1 MYPLFAVFTS
11 LSAYKDWAPSS
22 GLAGEKIASWIARC
36 QCEFAS
42 LIWSV
47 THNWNMLKMGFEKCE
62 KWPTS
67 KPVAICSLGKG
78 TKIKEWCTLNIFE
91 YLWISL
97 NIFELYQL
105 YQQLIHLAGDAW
117 AALCGELWSPKEAA
131 CRRRARWVH
140 YEVPKDG
147 GHSLLLLYLALPG
160 STFWILLDPWYFGF
174 EIADVWQLGIAFGQ
188 LAEVLGIGHLTMKS
202 MNFRPRRAW
211 SWDLEISQDLG
222 AETLKAGDWVLCDL

>member
-22 GLAGEKIASWIARC
+22 GLAGEKLASWIARC

-47 THNWNMLKMGFEKCE
+47 THSWNMLKTGFEKCE

-78 TKIKEWCTLNIFE
+78 TKIKEWCTVYLEYLWISLNIFE

-97 NIFELYQL
+97 NCISC
-105 YQQLIHLAGDAW
+105 ISN
-117 AALCGELWSPKEAA
+117 WSILQEMLGRLFVENFDL
-131 CRRRARWVH
+131 RRKLRAVGG
-140 YEVPKDG
+140 PDG
-147 GHSLLLLYLALPG
+147 CTTKSPRMVVTVFSCSTWLYLLDPFG
-160 STFWILLDPWYFGF
+160 SFWILDILD
-174 EIADVWQLGIAFGQ
+174 L
-188 LAEVLGIGHLTMKS
+188 
-202 MNFRPRRAW
+202 R
-211 SWDLEISQDLG
+211 
-222 AETLKAGDWVLCDL
+222 